1 MTAPRV
7 GDIFR
12 RADWHAADR
21 GAGMGGT
28 KGPIHLLKRKPLRDL
43 SHGFPNRAAALLSS
57 HSGRA
62 NICATRRGRVFM
74 VSRLDSL
81 AAFRWSQGLGGL
93 TAVAAVAVVTLV
105 MAVWWLAALLLRW
118 RFQFG
123 IRTLLVLSVS
133 VAVPCGWI
141 GAEAEHARRQRQ
153 VVQEIEAKGGWLRYD
168 YQFYPSGT
176 LGLRLRPPG
185 PAWLQC
191 GAREGLLRER
201 GKGVA

>member
-1 MTAPRV
+1 MLLGV
-7 GDIFR
+7 EGFLWL
-12 RADWHAADR
+12 ADWTR
-21 GAGMGGT
+21 LPPFGGH
-28 KGPIHLLKRKPLRDL
+28 KGW
-43 SHGFPNRAAALLSS
+43 A
-57 HSGRA
+57 
-62 NICATRRGRVFM
+62 V
-74 VSRLDSL
+74 
-81 AAFRWSQGLGGL
+81 L

-176 LGLRLRPPG
+176 LGLGLRPPG
-185 PAWLQC
+185 PAWLQAALGKDFFGNVVRVSLSNTVVDDAWLRRLGC
-191 GAREGLLRER
+191 LRELR
-201 GKGVA
+201 LLWLDGATVTDAGLAWSAGACHT